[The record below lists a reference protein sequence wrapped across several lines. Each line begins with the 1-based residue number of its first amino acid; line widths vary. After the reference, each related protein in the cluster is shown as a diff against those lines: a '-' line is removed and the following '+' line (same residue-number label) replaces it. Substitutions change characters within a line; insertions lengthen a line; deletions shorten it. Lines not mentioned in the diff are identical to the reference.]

1 MVEVIGVL
9 AYSHPSG
16 TIGRMGM
23 FSFVTVAPLVR
34 SASSNT
40 KLYIAG
46 GSRERREVVAVMSA
60 VVIGIDPSRPSTQ

>member
-1 MVEVIGVL
+1 
-9 AYSHPSG
+9 
-16 TIGRMGM
+16 MGM

-46 GSRERREVVAVMSA
+46 SGDKGAA
-60 VVIGIDPSRPSTQ
+60 